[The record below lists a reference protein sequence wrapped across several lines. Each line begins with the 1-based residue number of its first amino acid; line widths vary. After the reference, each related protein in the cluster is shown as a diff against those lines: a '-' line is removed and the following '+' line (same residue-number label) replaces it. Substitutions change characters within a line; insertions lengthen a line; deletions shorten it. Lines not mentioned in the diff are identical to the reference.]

1 MELDKKRLLKMRE
14 DRKTIYLISAA
25 YLTCSAIS
33 VYSMWYY
40 SYEITIG
47 LLCITAFLII
57 LMYKYKDKI
66 TNG

>member
-1 MELDKKRLLKMRE
+1 MRE
-14 DRKTIYLISAA
+14 DRRTIYLISTA
-25 YLTCSAIS
+25 YLCCLAIS
-33 VYSMWYY
+33 MYSYWYY
-40 SYEITIG
+40 AYEITIG